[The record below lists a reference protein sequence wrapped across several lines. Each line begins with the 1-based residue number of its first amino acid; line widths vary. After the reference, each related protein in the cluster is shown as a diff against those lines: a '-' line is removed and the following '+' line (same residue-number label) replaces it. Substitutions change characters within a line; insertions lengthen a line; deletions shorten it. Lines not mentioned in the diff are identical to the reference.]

1 MLESMQVQSC
11 ARGIIQLVCW
21 LLLPLTAV
29 AQEPASTPAP
39 TPPDITIEDPAAP
52 EKPDEPKVNEPGT
65 ADTTP
70 PDPTIVLPQNP
81 DPLSDDP
88 GAATYRRN
96 GVKEEGPP
104 PKYAYEISGPEPVPF
119 IDRAHYSI
127 WKTLWRSA
135 MRMDQKFGSTA
146 DESLYQQTSGSL
158 APALLWDKF
167 DGLKPRLRFQLD
179 VPLPHLNQRLHA
191 FIGRVNRDEFVTERS
206 PESGAFAKQYGPVED
221 DETLFG
227 IRYREPRQGGRFEAD
242 AGLRI
247 RSPLDP
253 FVKGSY
259 KFMRGSSENTMYA
272 FRETVF
278 WQNSEKFGFTSR
290 IDVERIIR
298 DSWLL
303 RWTGSGTISQ
313 RTEGVKGYTGL
324 TLMRGLPHRRAIA
337 AEVFTTGEFDAPV
350 PTENYGVK
358 LAYRRSVARDWLV
371 METRVSC
378 TFPREEITQDRIT
391 NWGIGIGFEMF
402 FGTNEFLAR
411 PVTF

>member
-1 MLESMQVQSC
+1 MVLRW
-11 ARGIIQLVCW
+11 ARVNLVCC
-21 LLLPLTAV
+21 LLLPLFAA
-29 AQEPASTPAP
+29 AQEPVSTP
-39 TPPDITIEDPAAP
+39 E
-52 EKPDEPKVNEPGT
+52 EKVNEPGT

-70 PDPTIVLPQNP
+70 PDPTIVGPTNP

-88 GAATYRRN
+88 GAATYRPN
-96 GVKEEGPP
+96 EPAPTKAPEF
-104 PKYAYEISGPEPVPF
+104 AYDIPDPVPVPF
-119 IDRAHYSI
+119 IDRTHLRL
-127 WKTLWRSA
+127 WNTVWRSA
-135 MRMDQKFGSTA
+135 MRMDQMFGSVA
-146 DESLYQQTSGSL
+146 DETIYQQTSGSL

-167 DGLKPRLRFQLD
+167 DGFKPRLRFQVD
-179 VPLPHLNQRLHA
+179 VPLPHLNERLHA
-191 FIGRVNRDEFVTERS
+191 FIGRVNRDEYVTERTPS
-206 PESGAFAKQYGPVED
+206 SGAFAKQYGPVEE

-227 IRYREPRQGGRFEAD
+227 IRYREPRQGGNFEAD

-259 KFMRGSSENTMYA
+259 RFLRGSSERTLYS
-272 FRETVF
+272 FRETAF

-290 IDVERIIR
+290 IDIERILR
-298 DSWLL
+298 DTWLL

-324 TLMRGLPHRRAIA
+324 LLMRGLPNRRAVA

-371 METRVSC
+371 LETRVSC
-378 TFPREEITQDRIT
+378 TFPREEITQERIT
-391 NWGIGIGFEMF
+391 NWGVGIGLEMY
-402 FGTNEFLAR
+402 FGTSEFTAR